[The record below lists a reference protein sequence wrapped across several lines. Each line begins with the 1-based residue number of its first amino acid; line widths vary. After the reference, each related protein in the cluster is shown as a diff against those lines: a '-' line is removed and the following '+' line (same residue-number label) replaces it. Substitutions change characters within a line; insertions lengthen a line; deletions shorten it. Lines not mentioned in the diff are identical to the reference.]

1 MCAHFRIQ
9 MSRRTSHTVK
19 NSLLCFFNLSGTNC
33 SSTSFSMCTTSLL
46 ELYTKD
52 FVESSCWNNWN
63 RLFQNKK
70 TQRQKNDTNTETL
83 FLLFLSHSSAL
94 PSFFLLRKPKI
105 GVTVDI
111 IFGGFNRRIH
121 HLSTFAYELFH
132 VDHLFSWV
140 VPIPSLQQKHLDIYD
155 RWMGKRW
162 GRLVL
167 KYEPDGLF
175 VLISSRILL
184 AFSKY
189 PCSPRPFA
197 FLNIALVLFSFLWR
211 A

>member
-1 MCAHFRIQ
+1 MCARFRIQ

-19 NSLLCFFNLSGTNC
+19 NSLLCFFNLSETSC
-33 SSTSFSMCTTSLL
+33 SSTFSMCTTSLL
-46 ELYTKD
+46 ELCMKD
-52 FVESSCWNNWN
+52 FVELNCWDNWN
-63 RLFQNKK
+63 RLFNKK
-70 TQRQKNDTNTETL
+70 TQRQKNGTNT
-83 FLLFLSHSSAL
+83 LFLSHSSAL

-140 VPIPSLQQKHLDIYD
+140 VPIPSLQQKHLNIYD
-155 RWMGKRW
+155 RWMGKWW

-197 FLNIALVLFSFLWR
+197 FLNIALVLFSFLRR